1 MLNASGELKL
11 SILILLIVGY
21 IIYDM
26 KPKFMFKENGEFK
39 QFCLNKDETVF
50 SFFIVLSVIGFTTY
64 YGLLIKQ
71 GKYV

>member
-39 QFCLNKDETVF
+39 QFGLNKDETPF
-50 SFFIVLSVIGFTTY
+50 SFFIVMSVIGFTTY